1 MSKETNI
8 TKIPS
13 EAECLVLI
21 KENNLKHL
29 TILYLECWQRLY
41 DRRPYENFILTRHQF
56 ERNMER
62 SFHEDDFDVILKF
75 LEQNHSR
82 LKTVQIFYISLDLK
96 FFKLEQFIRFTLN
109 LVELN
114 LTGVNLSVTFIK
126 LLSYKWLESNIK
138 RLNLSGNEL
147 NKCHLQ
153 YLRYFLIRNEELESL
168 NVGYCDIR
176 EINFPIVADGIY
188 NSKSLKSLNITNI
201 IKVFQPNHSDK
212 VMLTL
217 GSLLMKNQLTE
228 INLNHCCF
236 DFSYIEYIS
245 EYLAHPGTKL
255 KRLFLGRN
263 NIGPDGVKMIFGA
276 IAKTKVLN
284 VLDISANRIKDLG
297 GHTIG
302 RMLPSTMLTYLN
314 IKDNHLSA
322 EAMFFIL
329 CNMKKPLLLEE
340 LKISG
345 NTFDTKCA
353 RVIRRIIDSHTMNV
367 ESFDVKIYERDN
379 EPFVFDV
386 IQNDNLIPDEKL
398 VSENAFQV
406 KKKYLNPLLG
416 NVRCCGKIVDLAD

>member
-1 MSKETNI
+1 MSKGKIIN
-8 TKIPS
+8 KIPS
-13 EAECLVLI
+13 ESECLILV
-21 KENNLKHL
+21 KKNNFKHL
-29 TILYLECWQRLY
+29 KTLHLECWQRLY
-41 DRRPYENFILTRHQF
+41 DQRPYENFILTGHQF
-56 ERNMER
+56 EMHMER
-62 SFHEDDFDVILKF
+62 YFHEDDFDIILKF
-75 LEQNHSR
+75 LEQNHLR

-96 FFKLEQFIRFTLN
+96 FLKLKELIGLTLN

-126 LLSYKWLESNIK
+126 LLSCKWLESKIK
-138 RLNLSGNEL
+138 MLNLSGNEL

-153 YLRYFLIRNEELESL
+153 YLRYFLIKNEELENL
-168 NVGYCDIR
+168 DVGYCDIR
-176 EINFPIVADGIY
+176 EINFSIVADGIY

-201 IKVFQPNHSDK
+201 IQVFQQNHSDK
-212 VMLTL
+212 VMMIL

-228 INLNHCCF
+228 ININHCCF

-245 EYLAHPGTKL
+245 EYLAHPGTNL

-263 NIGPDGVKMIFGA
+263 NIGPDGVKMIFEA

-302 RMLPSTMLTYLN
+302 SMLSRTTLTCLN

-322 EAMFFIL
+322 GTMVFIL
-329 CNMKKPLLLEE
+329 SNIKKPLLLEK

-353 RVIRRIIDSHTMNV
+353 RTIRRIIDSHTMDV
-367 ESFDVKIYERDN
+367 ESFDVKIYERGN
-379 EPFVFDV
+379 EPVVFDV
-386 IQNDNLIPDEKL
+386 IQNDKYLIPDKKL
-398 VSENAFQV
+398 VSKKAF
-406 KKKYLNPLLG
+406 KIEKKYLNT
-416 NVRCCGKIVDLAD
+416 